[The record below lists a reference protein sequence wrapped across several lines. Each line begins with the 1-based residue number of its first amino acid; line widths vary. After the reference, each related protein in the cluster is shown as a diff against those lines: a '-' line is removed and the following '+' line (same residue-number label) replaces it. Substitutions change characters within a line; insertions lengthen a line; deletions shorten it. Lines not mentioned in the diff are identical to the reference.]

1 MQKTRDNFIDIIKIY
16 ACVLVVL
23 GHFFPSMTE
32 SGIIPDTNFFQWFDI
47 TVYYFHVP
55 LFFICSGYLFQKYS
69 QVNTFSEWK
78 SNFIK
83 KFIALGVPYL
93 VFSTITWILK
103 TVFSSSVNAQ
113 VKGYLE
119 SILLEPISPYWYLYA
134 LILVFLITLTF
145 RSKKV
150 ACITLSISLALK
162 VITFL
167 PIDINVYAVDIV
179 MQNEIWFVIGMC
191 LCYYELPK
199 RFCNKISLVF
209 ATLLSIT
216 FVVCSVL
223 FYIYEVDSA
232 SVRFIMGV
240 IACTSTVVFAVNF
253 GDANAIKRINAKF
266 SRYTMPVFLMHT
278 IFAAGFR
285 AVLLKFGV
293 ANGVVHIVLG
303 LIISFA
309 GPIIAAIVMD
319 RIKWLN
325 FIMYPNK
332 YIKFTPRG
340 KNNG

>member
-32 SGIIPDTNFFQWFDI
+32 SGIVPATNFFQWFDL

-69 QVNTFSEWK
+69 KVNTFSEWK
-78 SNFIK
+78 SNIIK

-93 VFSTITWILK
+93 VFSTITWVLK
-103 TVFSSSVNAQ
+103 TVFSSSVNMQ
-113 VKGYLE
+113 VQGYFE
-119 SILLEPISPYWYLYA
+119 SIFLAPISPYWYLYA
-134 LILVFLITLTF
+134 LILVFFVTLTF
-145 RSKKV
+145 GNKKV
-150 ACITLSISLALK
+150 AYIALSVSLVLK

-199 RFCNKISLVF
+199 HFCNKISLVF
-209 ATLLSIT
+209 AVLLSGT
-216 FVVCSVL
+216 FIVCSIL
-223 FYIYEVDSA
+223 FYTYGVDSD
-232 SVRFIMGV
+232 SVGFIMGV

-253 GDANAIKRINAKF
+253 GDTTVIKRINAKF
-266 SRYTMPVFLMHT
+266 SKHTMPVFLMHT

-285 AVLLKFGV
+285 AVLIKFGII
-293 ANGVVHIVLG
+293 NGAVHIVLG
-303 LIISFA
+303 LIVSFA
-309 GPIIAAIVMD
+309 GPIIAAIIMD

-325 FIMYPNK
+325 FVMYPNK
-332 YIKFTPRG
+332 YIKLNARG